1 MATNPGREQTRVKVR
16 HSRNKKPRTP
26 NMAMPRPKH
35 VGTSTPESDEKI
47 YFNKG
52 AYAVTTH
59 LTRTCQAAFAGSNEL
74 SQQYET
80 DEARASVKSGCD
92 KAARDVHIVRLCEH
106 AGQRKDRDS

>member
-1 MATNPGREQTRVKVR
+1 
-16 HSRNKKPRTP
+16 
-26 NMAMPRPKH
+26 MPRPKH

-47 YFNKG
+47 SFNKG

-106 AGQRKDRDS
+106 AGQRKDRDSWMKKKHERG